1 MTTAP
6 FEFALWFSALPL
18 LLVAATFTW
27 LLSLPL
33 KNVSYADSLWSLLL
47 FAAGVCYALGSD
59 PRAPRLPLV
68 LWLLALWAARLA
80 LHITVRHLRAGEDS
94 RYQAIRERHQPRFA
108 VKSLYLVFWPR
119 AILAWVV
126 SLPLLGA
133 FASNRPIAWLDWAGV
148 ALWVIGFLFE
158 VVADRQLARFRKDP
172 ANSRKVLD
180 RGLWRLTRHP
190 NYFGESCLWWGF
202 CLMAFAAGAWWA
214 VAGPL
219 LLSYLLLRVSGV
231 GPLERHIGN
240 HRPQY
245 ADYVLKTNAFLPGPP
260 RK

>member
-1 MTTAP
+1 VTAAP
-6 FEFALWFSALPL
+6 FDFALWFSALPVL
-18 LLVAATFTW
+18 FVAATLTW

-47 FAAGVCYALGSD
+47 FAAGVCYALGND
-59 PRAPRLPLV
+59 PRAPRLSLV

-80 LHITVRHLRAGEDS
+80 LHVSRRHMRLGEDP
-94 RYQAIRERHQPRFA
+94 RYQALRERHQPRFGL
-108 VKSLYLVFWPR
+108 KSLYLVFWPR
-119 AILAWVV
+119 VVLAWVV

-133 FASNRPIAWLDWAGV
+133 FGSNQRMGWLDVAGV
-148 ALWVIGFLFE
+148 ALWAFGFLFE
-158 VVADRQLARFRKDP
+158 VVGDRQLARFRKDP
-172 ANSRKVLD
+172 ANAGKVLD

-190 NYFGESCLWWGF
+190 NYFGESCIWWGF
-202 CLMAFAAGAWWA
+202 YLLALAAGAWWA

-219 LLSYLLLRVSGV
+219 LLSFLLLRVSGV
-231 GPLERHIGN
+231 APLERHIGKS
-240 HRPQY
+240 RPQY